1 MEANNET
8 NIVEDKEIHPDVLY
22 ATMLAININ
31 LAATHIQEGKIDEQT
46 SQALSS
52 SMQLPNVIAI
62 ATSLLVCIRPLL
74 LDGTI
79 DFKDAVEKMY
89 TEKEAL
95 HSQMDL
101 LGTIDFIETALDIKN
116 GKGKKIILDS

>member
-1 MEANNET
+1 
-8 NIVEDKEIHPDVLY
+8 
-22 ATMLAININ
+22 
-31 LAATHIQEGKIDEQT
+31 
-46 SQALSS
+46 
-52 SMQLPNVIAI
+52 
-62 ATSLLVCIRPLL
+62 